1 MQVNKWQH
9 LILPCLFLLVS
20 CATAP
25 VVVVEEPKTISLV
38 KAQTQVTPA
47 FNISILVF
55 DSGIGANSTGQ
66 SVSKIFPPLR
76 TAEADYLPSV
86 LKETLI
92 EAGHWG
98 AVRVV
103 PEVDPTA
110 EILVTAEIKTSNGI
124 DLQLHVRAWDSLGR
138 VWIDREYQDRATDD
152 DYDIEG
158 EASNDPFQDL
168 FNEIANDLYLVRQE
182 QSAKNA
188 SDILDTAMLRYAIA
202 LSPQA
207 FSEYLAVDEEGI
219 VELAGLPARNDV
231 MYLRATRIRD
241 SEYEFIDI
249 VDEQFD
255 NFYQKMRQTYSYW
268 RQYSYELTE
277 YNNRIQQAGSTG
289 KRSRGG
295 SWAALHDVYKTY
307 KESKMNEDELR
318 ELAASFDAEITPTV
332 TRLEGTVV
340 RLTGSLK
347 SQYEEWRE
355 LLQEIYASER
365 GQY

>member
-1 MQVNKWQH
+1 
-9 LILPCLFLLVS
+9 
-20 CATAP
+20 
-25 VVVVEEPKTISLV
+25 
-38 KAQTQVTPA
+38 
-47 FNISILVF
+47 
-55 DSGIGANSTGQ
+55 
-66 SVSKIFPPLR
+66 LR
-76 TAEADYLPSV
+76 TAEAEYLPSV

-103 PEVDPTA
+103 PEIDPTA
-110 EILVTAEIKTSNGI
+110 EILVTAEIMTSNGI
-124 DLQLHVRAWDSLGR
+124 DLQLYVRAWDSLGQ
-138 VWIDREYQDRATDD
+138 VWIDRVYQDRATDD

-158 EASNDPFQDL
+158 GASNDPFQDL
-168 FNEIANDLYLVRQE
+168 FNEIANDLYLVRQG

-207 FSEYLAVDEEGI
+207 FGEYLVVDEEGV

-231 MYLRATRIRD
+231 MYLRAAKIRD

-255 NFYQKMRQTYSYW
+255 NFYKKMRQTYSYW

-277 YNNRIQQAGSTG
+277 YNNRIQQAQSTG
-289 KRSRGG
+289 KRSRRG
-295 SWAALHDVYKTY
+295 SWDGLHDVYKTY
-307 KESKMNEDELR
+307 KDSKLNEDELR

-340 RLTGSLK
+340 KLTGSLK
-347 SQYEEWRE
+347 SHYEEWRE

-365 GQY
+365 GQN